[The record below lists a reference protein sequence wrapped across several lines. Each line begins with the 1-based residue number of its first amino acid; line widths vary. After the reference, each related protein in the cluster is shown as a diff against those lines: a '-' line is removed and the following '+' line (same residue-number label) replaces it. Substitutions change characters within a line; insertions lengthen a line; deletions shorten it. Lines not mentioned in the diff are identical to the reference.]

1 MAKKEEQFWESGRNP
16 VGRGLQEAAT
26 ATELMLDRG

>member
-1 MAKKEEQFWESGRNP
+1 MEKEEQFWESGRNP
-16 VGRGLQEAAT
+16 LGRELQEAAT